1 MEPMR
6 WYELRLEGSA
16 GTSRGHAEGAK
27 EGIAIAG
34 SGRLCS
40 IASGEACKFETEQEA
55 SEYLLKTTLPGHY
68 RFEVVLCE
76 YRAAA

>member
-1 MEPMR
+1 MDPAV

-16 GTSRGHAEGAK
+16 GTSRGHAEGAT
-27 EGIAIAG
+27 EAIAIAE

-40 IASGEACKFETEQEA
+40 IASGEARKFATEQEA

-68 RFEVVLCE
+68 RFEVVLCG